1 MIIERNISS
10 YIVFHEDSLLKALEK
25 ISENKSHLVFS
36 VTENGVLEGVLSDGD
51 LRRSLVEKNGVD
63 LDKRVFE
70 LSNKVFVSG
79 RIDENPQTYASRLS
93 EKITF
98 LPILD
103 HQDRLVAIAF
113 RGNEKI
119 QIENYKIDSESP
131 AFIIAEIGNNHNG
144 SLQLAKKLVDEAV
157 RTDANCAKF
166 QMRSLKT
173 LYRNQGKAD
182 DPSAD
187 LGTQY
192 TLDLLSRFQLKEEEF
207 IEVFDYCKEKG
218 IIPLCTPSDMVSLE
232 VLERYGLPAY
242 KIASADLTNHDLL
255 RALIDTRKPLLC
267 STGMSSEAEV
277 RQAISLL
284 QEGQAQF
291 VLLHCNSTYPTP
303 IKDVNLE
310 YMDHLR
316 DIGHCPV
323 GYSGHERGINVSLAA
338 VARGAKVIE
347 RHFTL
352 DRNMEGNDH
361 RVSLLPDEFT
371 IMVKGIR
378 EIEESLGHRHER
390 KLSQGELMN
399 REVLGKS
406 LYTNRP
412 LKKGETISRDDIE
425 IMSPGQGIP
434 PNKISQLVGM
444 CSPRDMREG
453 DIFYISDLKPHS
465 AGPRDFNFQRP
476 FGIPVRYH
484 DFPKLSVMSN
494 LKFVEF
500 HLSYKDME
508 VDLDQIFKG
517 TYGLE
522 FTVHCPELFAN
533 DHILDLCSLDEN
545 YRARSIEEVQK
556 VIEVTLKLRRYFKNT
571 EPPLIVINVGGH
583 SQNAPLPTSKRQKL
597 YNLVLES
604 LSKLD
609 QEGVELIP
617 QTMPPFPWHFG
628 GQRFQNLFVDATE
641 ISDFCKDNNYRV
653 CLDIAHSKLACNHY
667 KWSFKNFIDKVG
679 PHSALLHIVD
689 AEGVDGEGLQ
699 IGEGEIDFSLLAE
712 QLNARATD
720 ARFIPEI
727 WQGHK
732 NDGEGFWVALDQLEK
747 WF

>member
-25 ISENKSHLVFS
+25 ISENKSHIIFS

-51 LRRSLVEKNGVD
+51 LRRWMVERNGVD

-157 RTDANCAKF
+157 QTDANCAKF

-192 TLDLLSRFQLKEEEF
+192 TLDLLSRFQLKEEEL
-207 IEVFDYCKEKG
+207 IEIFDYCKEKG

-361 RVSLLPDEFT
+361 RVSLLPDEFA

-406 LYTNRP
+406 LYTNRS
-412 LKKGETISRDDIE
+412 LKKGETISRNDIE

-434 PNKISQLVGM
+434 PNKINQLVGI
-444 CSPRDMREG
+444 CSPRDMSEG

-484 DFPKLSVMSN
+484 DFPKLSAMSN

-533 DHILDLCSLDEN
+533 DHILDLCSLDEK

-699 IGEGEIDFSLLAE
+699 IGEGEIDFPLLGE

-732 NDGEGFWVALDQLEK
+732 NDGEGFWVALDRLEK